1 MRKFA
6 LGSLLLLGVTLVTS
20 CKQTPPP
27 DPGLGDTVAAD
38 VFEPD
43 TSNHDE
49 ETVVP
54 IDSSSVDTSADKI
67 LSIEKIQKAKAEKAR
82 AEAKRKAEE
91 ARAEEERQTAAEGG
105 EE

>member
-67 LSIEKIQKAKAEKAR
+67 LSIEKIQKAKAE
-82 AEAKRKAEE
+82 E

>member
-1 MRKFA
+1 MRKIV
-6 LGSLLLLGVTLVTS
+6 LGCLLLGAAMATS
-20 CKQTPPP
+20 CRQTPPP

-43 TSNHDE
+43 TSNHNE
-49 ETVVP
+49 ETVLP
-54 IDSSSVDTSADKI
+54 IDSSSIDSSADKI
-67 LSIEKIQKAKAEKAR
+67 LSVEKIRKAKEAKAR

-91 ARAEEERQTAAEGG
+91 ARAAEAQQSAAGG

>member
-6 LGSLLLLGVTLVTS
+6 FGCLLLGAALATS
-20 CKQTPPP
+20 CRQTPPP

-43 TSNHDE
+43 TSNHSE
-49 ETVVP
+49 ETVLP
-54 IDSSSVDTSADKI
+54 IDSSSIDSSADKI
-67 LSIEKIQKAKAEKAR
+67 LSVEKIRKAKEARAR

-91 ARAEEERQTAAEGG
+91 ARAAEAQQAEGDG
-105 EE
+105 D